1 MPSLTFAAVSAEAA
15 TAEALARFCERLGQ
29 ATGMTFQARVL
40 DSYAELRA
48 GALSGTLD
56 LIWAPPLIAIDLE
69 DAGAAQ
75 SAVVVHR
82 SARAGYYGALFTR
95 ADSRFVKVEALSQA
109 RAAWVSKDSASGYFV
124 PRWHLRSMGL
134 KLDDCFSTEAIL
146 GSHEAVT
153 RAVLEGSADVG
164 ATHVGL
170 DAVTG
175 KLAAASWL
183 SMGYPASSVRVLL
196 LLGPIPGDVIAIG
209 HHVEAAVR
217 QRVVAALVTMNEE
230 ATSRGLFEAS
240 QFDPVPEGHL
250 ELLRRL
256 SRFRETRA

>member
-1 MPSLTFAAVSAEAA
+1 MPELTFAAVSAEPA
-15 TAEALARFCERLGQ
+15 TAEALALFCEKLGQ
-29 ATGMTFQARVL
+29 ATGMAFRGKVL
-40 DSYAELRA
+40 ESYAELRA
-48 GALSGTLD
+48 GALSGALD

-69 DAGAAQ
+69 DAAAAE

-82 SARAGYYGALFTR
+82 STRAGYHGALFVR
-95 ADSRFVKVEALSQA
+95 ADSRFAKVEALSQA

-134 KLDDCFSTEAIL
+134 RLEDCFASETIL

-209 HHVEAAVR
+209 HHVEATVR
-217 QRVVAALVTMNEE
+217 QRVVAALVTMSEE
-230 ATSRGLFEAS
+230 TTRRSLFEAS
-240 QFDPVPEGHL
+240 QFDPVPDGHL